1 MKYDHASDGSLV
13 HDKMFRTKFMQF
25 DQLGTMRIGLEVD
38 VFLPFGQWCGMGMK
52 PSKKME
58 ML

>member
-38 VFLPFGQWCGMGMK
+38 VFYPLDSGVGWA
-52 PSKKME
+52 
-58 ML
+58 